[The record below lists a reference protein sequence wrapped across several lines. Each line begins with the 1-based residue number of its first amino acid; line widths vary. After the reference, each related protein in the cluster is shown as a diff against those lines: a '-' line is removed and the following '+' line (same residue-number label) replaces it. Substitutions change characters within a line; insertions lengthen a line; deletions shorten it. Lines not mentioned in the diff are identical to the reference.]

1 MRGVC
6 WLTIR
11 KQVAELQEVSKPRT
25 GERADFIAMRDTE
38 TSKEGKE
45 LTELGER
52 CSEGETAPFALFSLC
67 LAFKVKILFS
77 KHLLNA
83 TTYKTL
89 CLLGNK

>member
-38 TSKEGKE
+38 TSKEGK
-45 LTELGER
+45 G
-52 CSEGETAPFALFSLC
+52 
-67 LAFKVKILFS
+67 
-77 KHLLNA
+77 
-83 TTYKTL
+83 TY
-89 CLLGNK
+89 